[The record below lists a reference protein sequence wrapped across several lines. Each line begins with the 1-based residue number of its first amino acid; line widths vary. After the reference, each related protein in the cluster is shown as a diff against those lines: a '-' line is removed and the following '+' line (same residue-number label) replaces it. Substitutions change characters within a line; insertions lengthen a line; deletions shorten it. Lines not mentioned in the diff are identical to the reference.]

1 MSKEI
6 TNEIEFLKAS
16 TKGDIAAFE
25 TIIKKYQSFICAIT
39 FSATGDVEKSEE
51 LAQETFISAWKDLAQ
66 LKDLTKFRSWIGS
79 ITRNVIRN
87 SFRSQKRDLISK
99 SASMAQVEDVGTK
112 DSGPVETAITR
123 ERQAV
128 VRQAIQQIP
137 EKYREPLVLF
147 YRQQQSVKDVAEQLQ
162 LSEAVVRQRLSRAR
176 KLLRE
181 QVAAMVETT
190 ISRTGPKQAF
200 TIAVIASVTGMVI
213 KGSAVAAA
221 SVVAA
226 AASESG
232 TTAGLTTVMSGITAK
247 IITAASIVAVGV
259 GAVVTYKYMTK
270 PKRGPELS
278 QAPII
283 VRQQE
288 ESQNGPIEKATGR
301 SGDETTVLPT
311 VDETADNLKSETSVV
326 VPTPPVP
333 AGKDKFKFAPIS
345 MLSGL
350 ITDAETREPVIDAR
364 VYAVH
369 VNGGR
374 INESETDPNGFYC
387 FKEIR
392 RDGDY
397 NIRIFQ
403 KEYVGIHYRDKVKI
417 HLQKENPVVKHFK
430 LQRACMIEICV
441 VNEEG
446 EPIAGTNFTNTLLA
460 DEEQREIGDPVH
472 REKTDA
478 NGLVLLGG
486 FKPEKTSYLI
496 VAQHRVR
503 GKLIQGKSG
512 CYYETYLDYAPG
524 RLEVILNDPNTVEF
538 REIVLEKGISVAGY
552 AEYQDGVPAADLR
565 ITALPEWWHSHG
577 SPRGC
582 AVDASGFFTLKHILP
597 GTYSLG
603 ASIPVSED
611 SLRAVSFGYRELPL
625 EEGELLEFIIPE
637 KSPQSLVS
645 ISGTINWIND
655 VKPSYVNIDVFS
667 SQGFGRAAGLD
678 RNSKGELE
686 DNFVI
691 ERLEP
696 GIYALRFSG
705 DNVEDTTVRN
715 VRAPSE
721 GLVVD
726 ISISARR
733 QTKLRGKVVSKE
745 TGEPVTRF
753 EAGFGRD
760 WVQFSHPEGEFELAS
775 VGTECRSVYVRADGF
790 TVKRSKEICPD
801 ANELVV
807 IELGIGGVIEGIVI
821 DENQK
826 PVQDAK
832 ISYRYKRSQDEKPD
846 EKYITATDA
855 NGLFVIEGV
864 PEDTSSRWF
873 VITHPDYAPEIKM
886 IEAEDNYI
894 TDVEIVLKEGGTIE
908 GYVYDSN
915 GRPIGDTTLYFMDE
929 SHYPYWKENRARLG
943 SVTTDPNGYY
953 RIKHMPEKLCFG
965 FRQEPDKQL
974 GVVCTAVLPRNG
986 KATRLDFGS
995 QWFATGRLLQDGK
1008 PMANTKVMV
1017 RGNTSGYET
1026 AFTAYALTNAEGAFT
1041 FWGIPS
1047 GLRFIYWSIPGI
1059 RGQEQWVE
1067 IGRFDF
1073 EPGVDLNLGDLEVS
1087 LSEVRVKIVAENPTE
1102 QLGQWD
1108 VFVQRYSWK
1117 EFWGTKAGQAL
1128 PREDINDPYTFS
1140 KLSPG
1145 KYEIIANRQNYPTIR
1160 KVFEVEQGQKTQS
1173 IDLQI
1178 PASSASLSGKII
1190 PYDLNRPQSPLL
1202 LRSADQTITMDIRP
1216 DSDGSYKVGNLP
1228 FGDYIIGKAS
1238 VALSRQ
1244 SKLKE
1249 VRLAANEHKNLNIEI
1264 PDVEK
1269 SQDGYLVVMV
1279 VTEDGL
1285 PLAGTDVWLERA
1297 GETIIPHF
1305 EGDKSKSLKGEPGE
1319 WILHARYP
1327 GYKSVR
1333 RKVTMKSKE
1342 EYNTQEI
1349 LKPVVITMSKW

>member
-1 MSKEI
+1 MSKKI
-6 TNEIEFLKAS
+6 PDEIEFLKAS
-16 TKGDIAAFE
+16 AKGDTVAFE
-25 TIIKKYQSFICAIT
+25 TIVKKYQSFICAIT

-51 LAQETFISAWKDLAQ
+51 LAQEAFISAWKDLAQ
-66 LKDLTKFRSWIGS
+66 LRDLTKFRSWIGS
-79 ITRNVIRN
+79 IARNIIKS

-99 SASMAQVEDVGTK
+99 SASMDQIEDVGTE
-112 DSGPVETAITR
+112 DSGPVEKAITK

-162 LSEAVVRQRLSRAR
+162 LSESVVKQRLSRGR

-190 ISRTGPKQAF
+190 ISRTGPKKAF
-200 TIAVIASVTGMVI
+200 TTAVIASITGMAV
-213 KGSAVAAA
+213 KGSAVAATG
-221 SVVAA
+221 VAA
-226 AASESG
+226 VSETS
-232 TTAGLTTVMSGITAK
+232 TTAGLTTVMSPITAK
-247 IITAASIVAVGV
+247 IIAAAAVVAIGV

-288 ESQNGPIEKATGR
+288 ESQNGTIEKATEQ
-301 SGDETTVLPT
+301 SGDETTTLSA
-311 VDETADNLKSETSVV
+311 VDETAEHSKIETSIV
-326 VPTPPVP
+326 VPIPPVP
-333 AGKDKFKFAPIS
+333 AGKTEFKFVPIS

-350 ITDAETREPVIDAR
+350 ITDAETQKPVTGAR

-387 FKEIR
+387 FKEVQ

-403 KEYVGIHYRDKVKI
+403 KEYVGIHYRDKVNI
-417 HLQKENPVVKHFK
+417 HLEKENQIVKHFE

-446 EPIAGTNFTNTLLA
+446 QPLAGTYFTNTLLA
-460 DEEQREIGDPVH
+460 DEEKKEIGDSIHP
-472 REKTDA
+472 EKTDA
-478 NGLVLLGG
+478 DGLIVLGG
-486 FKPEKTSYLI
+486 FKPVDTPYLI
-496 VAQHRVR
+496 VARHRVR
-503 GKLIQGKSG
+503 GNLVQKKGRR
-512 CYYETYLDYAPG
+512 YYETYRDYAPG
-524 RLEVILNDPNTVEF
+524 RLEVILNDPNIVEF

-552 AEYQDGVPAADLR
+552 AEYLDGVPAEDLR
-565 ITALPEWWHSHG
+565 ISAHPEWWHSH
-577 SPRGC
+577 SLPRDY
-582 AVDASGFFTLKHILP
+582 AVDANGYFALEHIVP
-597 GTYSLG
+597 GTYSLH
-603 ASIPVSED
+603 ASIPLSDD
-611 SLRAVSFGYRELPL
+611 SWRGISFGDRELPL
-625 EEGELLEFIIPE
+625 EEGELLEIKIPE

-645 ISGTINWIND
+645 ISGTINWVGEN
-655 VKPSYVNIDVFS
+655 KPSYVNIDAGS
-667 SQGFGRAAGLD
+667 PQGLRRFTSLV

-686 DNFVI
+686 NNFVI

-696 GIYALRFSG
+696 GIYTLRFSG
-705 DNVEDTTVRN
+705 GNVEDTTVRN
-715 VRAPSE
+715 VRAPGD

-726 ISISARR
+726 ISTRR

-745 TGEPVTRF
+745 TGEPVTEF
-753 EAGFGRD
+753 EVGFGRD
-760 WVQFSHPEGEFELAS
+760 WIRFSHPEGEFEVAS
-775 VGTECRSVYVRADGF
+775 VGTECRSVLVRADGF

-801 ANELVV
+801 ANELAV
-807 IELGIGGVIEGIVI
+807 IELGIGGAIEGIVI
-821 DENQK
+821 DENRK
-826 PVQDAK
+826 PIKDAR
-832 ISYRYKRSQDEKPD
+832 INYRYKRSPDEKPD

-864 PEDTSSRWF
+864 TKDTSSQWF
-873 VITHPDYAPEIKM
+873 VITHPNYAPELKL
-886 IEAEDNYI
+886 IEVEDDYT
-894 TDVEIVLKEGGTIE
+894 TDVQIVLKEGGAIE
-908 GYVYDSN
+908 GYVYDSK
-915 GRPIGDTTLYFMDE
+915 GRPIGDATLYFMDE

-953 RIKHMPEKLCFG
+953 RITHMPEKLCFG

-986 KATRLDFGS
+986 KAARLDFGGL
-995 QWFATGRLLQDGK
+995 WYATGRLLQDGK
-1008 PMANTKVMV
+1008 PMSNV
-1017 RGNTSGYET
+1017 RILLQGNIAGYET
-1026 AFTAYALTNAEGAFT
+1026 TFTAYALTDSQGVFT

-1059 RGQEQWVE
+1059 YGWGQWVE
-1067 IGRFDF
+1067 IGRFGF
-1073 EPGVDLNLGDLEVS
+1073 ESGVDLNLGDLEAS
-1087 LSEVRVKIVAENPTE
+1087 LSEVSVEIVAENPTE
-1102 QLGQWD
+1102 QIDQLD
-1108 VFVQRYSWK
+1108 VFIQRYSWK
-1117 EFWGTKAGQAL
+1117 EFWGTKAGQIL

-1140 KLSPG
+1140 NLSPG
-1145 KYEIIANRQNYPTIR
+1145 TYEIIANRQNYPTIR
-1160 KVFEVEQGQKTQS
+1160 KVFEVEQGQKTQR

-1178 PASSASLSGKII
+1178 PVSSASLSGKII
-1190 PYDLNRPQSPLL
+1190 PYDLNRPQSSLL

-1216 DSDGSYKVGNLP
+1216 DSDGSYEVSNLP

-1249 VRLAANEHKNLNIEI
+1249 VSLAANEHKNLNIEI
-1264 PDVEK
+1264 PDIEK
-1269 SQDGYLVVMV
+1269 DNDGYLVVLV

-1285 PLAGTDVWLERA
+1285 PLAGTDIWLERA
-1297 GETIIPHF
+1297 GETVAPHF
-1305 EGDKSKSLKGEPGE
+1305 DGDKSKSLKGGPGE
-1319 WILHARYP
+1319 WILRAEYP

-1342 EYNTQEI
+1342 KYNTQEI
-1349 LKPVVITMSKW
+1349 LKPVVITMSK